1 MPPSQSI
8 MWQIISIYYPRWV
21 NLRGCFEADICESS
35 RIVRLL
41 SGRIWSDLRCVVSP
55 CQRCGTGCSSG
66 VSSPRSSSTG
76 PWGCSCWSCCSA
88 TRGAASSPWCWS
100 AWVSWPPSP
109 GASSPVSPVTSVFLL
124 LFFVPSISSVFRP
137 TWAAFSGAGRWREVT
152 GRKRRRVR
160 WREIV
165 RRLLSNRGRQES
177 TETERE
183 REVLDTF
190 VFFCFVYGAQ
200 RASTL
205 GLDLNLDT
213 FWEAKMLFSPPQI
226 RGFPG
231 FLCFTSANTE
241 YSLVLD
247 GLNKTFKDITLDF
260 ETLGSTS
267 YRPNHQSTNLGYNQ

>member
-1 MPPSQSI
+1 MPPSQYI

-137 TWAAFSGAGRWREVT
+137 TSAAFSGAGRWREVT

-183 REVLDTF
+183 REVLDSFLVHLRVFLFCLWSTESF
-190 VFFCFVYGAQ
+190 NFGFRPQFRHILRSKNVVFTPSNTGISWISLFYVSEHWVFF
-200 RASTL
+200 
-205 GLDLNLDT
+205 
-213 FWEAKMLFSPPQI
+213 
-226 RGFPG
+226 GFG
-231 FLCFTSANTE
+231 RT
-241 YSLVLD
+241 
-247 GLNKTFKDITLDF
+247 KQDI
-260 ETLGSTS
+260 
-267 YRPNHQSTNLGYNQ
+267 